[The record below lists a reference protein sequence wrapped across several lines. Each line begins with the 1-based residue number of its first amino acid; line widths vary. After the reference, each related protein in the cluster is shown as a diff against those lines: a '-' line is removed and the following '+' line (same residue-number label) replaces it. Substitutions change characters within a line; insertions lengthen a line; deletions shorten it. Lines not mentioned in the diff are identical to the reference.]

1 MKLNFLH
8 SKNKQKIFNFSSK
21 SLFLESQKD
30 KSVLNSKTGMENE
43 DKEEERRIKHIIYN
57 LTSWD
62 RTHIDLSPNTSQLNK
77 SNFGLNSVIS
87 FCRKENNIKAIQ
99 EIKLIQSFPKGNQ
112 TRKLMRLK
120 TKSNVVI
127 SNLSISHISDIKDKK
142 QDFYDCNIQ
151 LHEQKEPKTEQ
162 GKRKNELMEINE
174 IQNVNQLIK
183 NKKKE
188 LDKLNLIYGEIINQ
202 INHINSDFEGAIYD
216 LSSMMSINPQK
227 NTDSTVKSILTMK
240 CRQNSFNESIQK
252 EIAKLVKEVKIL
264 LDDNIKLKS
273 EINETI
279 SVFEEELKYLKE
291 IYEKLRQKQIEY
303 YTNILIQGKDT
314 REKGL
319 VWIIIRLFSLKALVD
334 ESMFPSFLKNN
345 QIKYLLKIGKLNFQ
359 VKKYQK
365 KVKTLKDKL
374 NMIYKLPKMKLN
386 LNQKMDLFK
395 NNINLLHD
403 FKENNTL
410 NCIKRLKNLILNNRN
425 NISATNDNII
435 INKIK
440 ACHNQSHAYYSYFNE
455 LKNLRENISLATNEI
470 NELTNN
476 QLNKYRDEYKNS
488 QILFSID
495 TVKSKLVYGA
505 LFGNRIL

>member
-1 MKLNFLH
+1 MKLNFSH
-8 SKNKQKIFNFSSK
+8 SKNKQKILNFTSK
-21 SLFLESQKD
+21 SSFFESQKD
-30 KSVLNSKTGMENE
+30 KSVFNSKTGMENE

-62 RTHIDLSPNTSQLNK
+62 RTHIDLSPNTSQLSK

-87 FCRKENNIKAIQ
+87 FCRKENNIKAIK
-99 EIKLIQSFPKGNQ
+99 EIKKIQEFSKENQ

-127 SNLSISHISDIKDKK
+127 SNLSIGHISDIKDKK
-142 QDFYDCNIQ
+142 QNFYDDNIQ
-151 LHEQKEPKTEQ
+151 LYEQKESKTEK

-188 LDKLNLIYGEIINQ
+188 LDKLNFISGEIINQ
-202 INHINSDFEGAIYD
+202 INHINSDFDQAIYN
-216 LSSMMSINPQK
+216 LSSMMPINPQK

-240 CRQNSFNESIQK
+240 FRQNSFNESIQK

-279 SVFEEELKYLKE
+279 SVFEVELKCLKE
-291 IYEKLRQKQIEY
+291 IYEKIRQKQIEY

-319 VWIIIRLFSLKALVD
+319 VWIIIRLFSLKAIVD

-345 QIKYLLKIGKLNFQ
+345 QIKYLLKISKLNYE

-365 KVKTLKDKL
+365 KIQTLKDKL
-374 NMIYKLPKMKLN
+374 NMTPKMKFN

-395 NNINLLHD
+395 NNINFLHD
-403 FKENNTL
+403 FEENNTL
-410 NCIKRLKNLILNNRN
+410 NCIKRLKNSILNNRN
-425 NISATNDNII
+425 NTSATNDNII

-440 ACHNQSHAYYSYFNE
+440 TFHNQSHAYYSYFNE
-455 LKNLRENISLATNEI
+455 LKDLRENISRATNEI
-470 NELTNN
+470 NELKYN

-495 TVKSKLVYGA
+495 TVKSKLIYGA